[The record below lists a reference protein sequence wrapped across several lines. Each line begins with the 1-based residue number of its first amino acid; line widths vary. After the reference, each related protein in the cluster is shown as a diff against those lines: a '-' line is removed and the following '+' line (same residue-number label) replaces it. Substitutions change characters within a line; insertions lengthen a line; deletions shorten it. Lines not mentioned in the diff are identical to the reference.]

1 MPLKRLA
8 VGIAAAFLV
17 STLGLATSAQAIK
30 RFSVVGGGAQSH
42 IGNGLAIPIQQAAI
56 NSVTTMTMFPMTLRA
71 PIDGVPIVTGTVAKP
86 IMTAGTK
93 MAYQRRLNI
102 PAGVIRKNA
111 QKKTVGVKFSNPSV
125 FAVATTLN
133 FSWPAARA
141 VLSTGVAP
149 PAALPPAGTSFG
161 GSLTYSNP
169 LGRFGGPAAFA
180 ISSGD
185 PIGGD
190 LYPVSPVT
198 VFLKISTT
206 ITPPCTHPAYP
217 GTGANENPNCLAG
230 IILAYPGPL
239 GGAGQSGIVSTPG
252 GAVPGTVNNPNGL
265 NIVIAKLG
273 TSPLGTLLFPPA
285 LAAVAPLP
293 TNMAMS
299 QGGGWTTGRLTV
311 ANPAASPMTETW
323 ILSGMDSRTALGGGT
338 IQLVAGAVS
347 ARPASGANA
356 NRSWVR
362 LVLSPTF
369 PVPSMSLPGIAALVA
384 LMVVAFGYTM
394 RRKLFA

>member
-8 VGIAAAFLV
+8 VGIAAAFLF
-17 STLGLATSAQAIK
+17 STLGLATSAHAIK

-56 NSVTTMTMFPMTLRA
+56 NSVTTGTMFPMTLRA
-71 PIDGVPIVTGTVAKP
+71 PVNGVPIITGTVVKP
-86 IMTAGTK
+86 IMTGGTK
-93 MAYQRRLNI
+93 MAYQRRLNL
-102 PAGVIRKNA
+102 PAGVIRKTA
-111 QKKTVGVKFSNPSV
+111 AKRTVGVKFSNPTV
-125 FAVATTLN
+125 FAVATNLN
-133 FSWPAARA
+133 FSWPAAPA

-149 PAALPPAGTSFG
+149 PATKMGFG
-161 GSLTYSNP
+161 GTLTYSNAI
-169 LGRFGGPAAFA
+169 GTRFGGPAAFA

-185 PIGGD
+185 PVGGD

-198 VFLKISTT
+198 VFIKINAT
-206 ITPPCTHPAYP
+206 TPPCTFPA
-217 GTGANENPNCLAG
+217 APNCING

-239 GGAGQSGIVSTPG
+239 GGVGQSGIVSTPG
-252 GAVPGTVNNPNGL
+252 GVVPATSMNPNAL
-265 NIVIAKLG
+265 NVVGAKMG
-273 TSPLGTLLFPPA
+273 VSPLGTH
-285 LAAVAPLP
+285 LAAPILIAAAALP
-293 TNMAMS
+293 SNAAMS
-299 QGGGWTTGRLTV
+299 QGGGWTSGMLTV
-311 ANPAASPMTETW
+311 ANPAAVPATETW
-323 ILSGMDSRTALGGGT
+323 IISGMDSRTALGGGT

-356 NRSWVR
+356 NRGWVR

-369 PVPSMSLPGIAALVA
+369 PVPSMSMPGIAALVA

>member
-8 VGIAAAFLV
+8 VGIAAAFLF

-30 RFSVVGGGAQSH
+30 RFSVVGGGSQSH

-56 NSVTTMTMFPMTLRA
+56 NSVTTGTMFPMTLRA
-71 PIDGVPIVTGTVAKP
+71 PINGVPIVTGTVVKAL
-86 IMTAGTK
+86 MTGGTK

-102 PAGVIRKNA
+102 PAGVIRKTPS
-111 QKKTVGVKFSNPSV
+111 KRTVGVKFSNPTV
-125 FAVATTLN
+125 FAVATNLN
-133 FSWPAARA
+133 FSWPAAPA
-141 VLSTGVAP
+141 VLSTGAAP
-149 PAALPPAGTSFG
+149 PVTQSGFG
-161 GSLTYSNP
+161 GTLTYSNAI
-169 LGRFGGPAAFA
+169 GTRFGGPAAFA

-185 PIGGD
+185 PVAGD

-198 VFLKISTT
+198 VFIKINAT
-206 ITPPCTHPAYP
+206 TPPCTFPA
-217 GTGANENPNCLAG
+217 APNCING

-239 GGAGQSGIVSTPG
+239 GGVGQSGIVSTPG
-252 GAVPGTVNNPNGL
+252 GVVPATSMNPNAL
-265 NIVIAKLG
+265 NVVGVKMGI
-273 TSPLGTLLFPPA
+273 SPLGTHLAPPA
-285 LAAVAPLP
+285 LIAAAALP
-293 TNMAMS
+293 SNMAMS

-323 ILSGMDSRTALGGGT
+323 IISGMDSRTALGGGT

-356 NRSWVR
+356 NRGWVR

>member
-8 VGIAAAFLV
+8 VGIAAAFLF

-30 RFSVVGGGAQSH
+30 RFSVVGGGSQSH

-56 NSVTTMTMFPMTLRA
+56 NSVTTGTMFPMTLRA
-71 PIDGVPIVTGTVAKP
+71 PINGVPIITGTVVKA
-86 IMTAGTK
+86 IMTGGTK

-102 PAGVIRKNA
+102 PAGVIRKTA
-111 QKKTVGVKFSNPSV
+111 AKRTVGVKFSNPTV
-125 FAVATTLN
+125 FAVATNLN
-133 FSWPAARA
+133 FSWPAAPA
-141 VLSTGVAP
+141 VLSTGAAP
-149 PAALPPAGTSFG
+149 PAVITGFG
-161 GSLTYSNP
+161 GTLTYSNAV
-169 LGRFGGPAAFA
+169 GTRFGGPAAFA

-185 PIGGD
+185 PVAGD

-198 VFLKISTT
+198 VWIKINAT
-206 ITPPCTHPAYP
+206 TPPCTFPA
-217 GTGANENPNCLAG
+217 APNCING
-230 IILAYPGPL
+230 VILAYPGPL
-239 GGAGQSGIVSTPG
+239 GGVGQSGIVSTPG
-252 GAVPGTVNNPNGL
+252 GVVPATSMNPNAL
-265 NIVIAKLG
+265 NVAGVKMGI
-273 TSPLGTLLFPPA
+273 SPLGTHLAPEA
-285 LAAVAPLP
+285 LIAMAALP
-293 TNMAMS
+293 SNMAMS

-323 ILSGMDSRTALGGGT
+323 IISGMDSRTALGGGT

-356 NRSWVR
+356 NRGWVR

-369 PVPSMSLPGIAALVA
+369 PVPSMSMPGIAALVA